1 MRKPQRCAA
10 PTFEQS
16 PADRPALGHR
26 EMSHL
31 TLFYDPD
38 AESNGAWIV
47 CNASDT
53 VPVGPRGDGDV

>member
-1 MRKPQRCAA
+1 
-10 PTFEQS
+10 
-16 PADRPALGHR
+16 
-26 EMSHL
+26 MSHR

-47 CNASDT
+47 CDASDT